1 MASAKFLEEALSTD
15 VDESAVTA
23 LVGTLENQ
31 LGTSTSAA
39 SNQSSAPAVINQ
51 NHINS
56 GISNGGTVSSQK
68 HGTIANGESVNVVTT
83 ADGNKILANN
93 SLTGT
98 IITGA
103 AAQVAAEAI
112 QNTGTVSTNYINQ
125 VQTTLGDNNKSN
137 EGVKIVYTQAM
148 TSTGTLL
155 TNRVTFPAQ
164 NVPNGTIGLTPLTTQ
179 TVLQTS
185 NVQTIQAK
193 QPTLVIK
200 TSGTPGSAP
209 GLVTVPMNV
218 TATVPQVNNQ
228 LTLQSLHGLQPG
240 QQGHLLLKTENG
252 QYQLLRV
259 GPAPAPANLVSTQ
272 TGSGQPVTLRMQT
285 VPSTT
290 AVATTNV
297 SSGTHTQTSGTPTVT
312 SAPGQLAQNKV

>member
-23 LVGTLENQ
+23 LVGTLESQ

-39 SNQSSAPAVINQ
+39 SNQSSAPAVLNQ

-56 GISNGGTVSSQK
+56 GLSNGGTVSSQK

-112 QNTGTVSTNYINQ
+112 QNTGTVTTNYINQ
-125 VQTTLGDNNKSN
+125 VQTTHGDNNKNN

-148 TSTGTLL
+148 TSTGALL

-200 TSGTPGSAP
+200 TSAAPGSAP

-218 TATVPQVNNQ
+218 TATVPQVNNVGSPTTQ
-228 LTLQSLHGLQPG
+228 SPNILPNLQVINVRPGVPAQP
-240 QQGHLLLKTENG
+240 QK
-252 QYQLLRV
+252 
-259 GPAPAPANLVSTQ
+259 
-272 TGSGQPVTLRMQT
+272 GQPARVVL
-285 VPSTT
+285 
-290 AVATTNV
+290 
-297 SSGTHTQTSGTPTVT
+297 
-312 SAPGQLAQNKV
+312 SAPQLVGARQGAPVSCCTQKGCEGS